1 VIADVSRGL
10 RSLLLGLVV
19 LLLAAPVAGAATRAE
34 ILRDCETDGRIDGS
48 YTPNQIRDARNNIPD
63 DIDEYTD
70 CRDVLS
76 RAMLGGS
83 SGGGGGGGGGDDAAG
98 GGGVPGSSG
107 GASASGGSSPSDAGG
122 GGAQPA
128 ATPQSPPSP
137 EEQRELDEARI
148 RPGEPQRI
156 AGRQLVPGASVLA
169 ATTARNDIP
178 AGLVVVLVLVALT
191 ALVGA
196 GVQVRK
202 RVIARR
208 QR

>member
-19 LLLAAPVAGAATRAE
+19 LLLTAPVAGAATRAE

-70 CRDVLS
+70 CRDILS
-76 RAMLGGS
+76 RATLGGSS
-83 SGGGGGGGGGDDAAG
+83 SGGGGGQS
-98 GGGVPGSSG
+98 GGGVPAPSGGSTSSAGGSGSGDSG
-107 GASASGGSSPSDAGG
+107 GAAA
-122 GGAQPA
+122 APA
-128 ATPQSPPSP
+128 ATPQAPPNP
-137 EEQRELDEARI
+137 QEERELEQARV
-148 RPGEPQRI
+148 RPGEAQRI
-156 AGRQLVPGASVLA
+156 AGRQLVPGASVLTA
-169 ATTARNDIP
+169 GGARNSIP
-178 AGLVVVLVLVALT
+178 AGLVAVLVLVGLT

-208 QR
+208 QG